1 MPASDHLKPNDFP
14 VHADKKKIV
23 KTDGKDIAE
32 ATSPENAEDIADR
45 LNSEEA
51 QREHDR
57 WA

>member
-1 MPASDHLKPNDFP
+1 
-14 VHADKKKIV
+14 VHPEKKKIV

-32 ATSPENAEDIADR
+32 AKTADAEDVSGR

-51 QREHDR
+51 QREEDC